1 MKICIAN
8 ITELDEIL
16 SIYEN
21 ARQFM
26 RENGNPD
33 QWSDKH
39 PTTQAVLFDIEN
51 RKLCTVKD
59 DDGNI
64 LGVFFFDVTKD
75 STYNYIF
82 DGDWLN
88 DEEYGVI
95 HRIAVSPDAHGKG
108 VAQFCFE
115 YASSLCKN
123 IRIDTHENNIPM
135 QKALLKFGFVR
146 CGKIYVRDYEERIA
160 FQKIVK

>member
-8 ITELDEIL
+8 QTQLDEIL
-16 SIYEN
+16 AIYED

-39 PTTQAVLFDIEN
+39 PTPKAVISDIEN
-51 RKLCTVKD
+51 RKLRTVED
-59 DDGNI
+59 DDGSI
-64 LGVFFFDVTKD
+64 LGVFFFDVTND
-75 STYNYIF
+75 STYDYIF
-82 DGDWLN
+82 DGNWLN

-95 HRIAVSPDAHGKG
+95 HRIAVAREAHGKG
-108 VAQFCFE
+108 VARFCFE
-115 YASSLCKN
+115 YASTLCSN
-123 IRIDTHENNIPM
+123 IRIDTHEKNTPM
-135 QKALLKFGFVR
+135 QNALLKFGFVR
-146 CGKIYVRDYEERIA
+146 CGKIYVRDHEERIA